1 MSKFKSL
8 AVVML
13 SLFAVEQDISACT
26 SLLAGKNATA
36 DGSTMITYNADSYV
50 LYGELYRSPAAD
62 YPEGAMLEVREWDT
76 NKRLGQ
82 IPQVAHT
89 YATIGNMNEHQLA
102 ITESTWDSKK
112 ELVDT
117 TAIMDYGS
125 LIYITLQRA
134 KTAREAIKVMTD
146 LVEKYG
152 YYSTGESFSI
162 ADPNEVW
169 VLEMVSKGMK
179 EKGAVWVAIR
189 IPDDCISG
197 HANQSRIHKI
207 PFEDK
212 ENCMYAKD
220 VVSFARKMGYFSGKD
235 RDFDFSKAYAVT
247 DYLALRGCDG
257 RVWSFFNR
265 YADGMDKYLP
275 YIKGE
280 KGDILP
286 LYIKPKKKLSVQ
298 DMQAML
304 RDHFDGTELDM
315 TKDPGAGPW
324 HSPYRVAPL
333 IWKSDSVEYC
343 NERPIATQQTGFT
356 LVAQMRSWLPDAIG
370 GILWFGVD
378 DSAMTVYNPMYCSIT
393 EVPVCYK
400 KGNGDL
406 YTFSWTS
413 AFWVNNWVANQTYV
427 RYSQKYPDVRKV
439 QSEIEHSYIAS
450 TKNIEEAALKIYKES
465 PEKAVALLTA
475 FSDSVA
481 ENATARYRKLGEY
494 LLVKYMDGRVK
505 KEKNGRFERSSD
517 GYPVSP
523 DAPGYSEEFYRNI
536 VKSEGDRLK
545 FKDLENK

>member
-1 MSKFKSL
+1 MKKLIWCAAIVCASYSASL
-8 AVVML
+8 
-13 SLFAVEQDISACT
+13 ACT
-26 SLLAGKNATA
+26 SLIAGKGVTT

-50 LYGELYRSPAAD
+50 LYGELYSKPAAD
-62 YPEGAMLEVREWDT
+62 YPKGAMLEVREWDS
-76 NKRLGQ
+76 NKRLGE

-89 YATIGNMNEHQLA
+89 YATVGNMNEHQLA
-102 ITESTWDSKK
+102 ITETTWDSRK
-112 ELVDT
+112 ELRDT

-134 KTAREAIKVMTD
+134 RTAREAIKVMTE
-146 LVEKYG
+146 LVTDHG

-169 VLEMVSKGMK
+169 VLEMVSKGMV

-197 HANQSRIHKI
+197 HANNARIHKI
-207 PFEDK
+207 PFSDK
-212 ENCMYAKD
+212 KNCIYSKD
-220 VVSFARKMGYFSGKD
+220 VVSFARKMGYFKGKD
-235 RDFDFSKAYAVT
+235 EDFDFSRTYAVT

-275 YIKGE
+275 YIKAE
-280 KGDILP
+280 SKEEMP
-286 LYIKPKKKLSVQ
+286 LYVKPNRKLSVR

-356 LVAQMRSWLPDAIG
+356 LVAQLRNWLPDAIG
-370 GILWFGVD
+370 GILWFGAD
-378 DSAMTVYNPMYCSIT
+378 DSATTVYNPMYCSIT
-393 EVPVCYK
+393 KVPECYRP
-400 KGNGDL
+400 GNGDL
-406 YTFSWTS
+406 CTFSWTS

-427 RYSQKYPDVRKV
+427 RYSQKYPEVQKV
-439 QSEIEHSYIAS
+439 QSELESSYTESTRAIEA
-450 TKNIEEAALKIYKES
+450 KALEAYKES
-465 PEKAVALLTA
+465 PEKAIAMLTN

-481 ENATARYRKLGEY
+481 ENATGRYRKLGEY
-494 LLVKYMDGRVK
+494 LLVKYLDGRVK
-505 KEKNGRFERSSD
+505 KEKDGKFERTAD
-517 GYPVSP
+517 NYPVSP
-523 DAPGYSEEFYRNI
+523 ASPGYSEEFYRDI
-536 VKSEGDRLK
+536 VKATGDRLK
-545 FKDLENK
+545 VKEVK